1 MLRSIL
7 AAVGRVFVWAAN
19 GCVAL
24 MLAPVH
30 AILGILFPAAYEPLL
45 SDHNIGDAGSD
56 EFFHPDPSFD
66 PFAVA
71 EQLRHDREFEI
82 NRILGWA
89 ADASC
94 ADVAIPLPDVRP
106 ELLPWLACLSDHQ
119 RDALVQA
126 GKAGAYSHLYWS
138 ISIPGVPSILSLDD
152 RPRLAGSEK
161 SFTSAEFGPA
171 PTF

>member
-7 AAVGRVFVWAAN
+7 AAVGRAFVWAAN

-45 SDHNIGDAGSD
+45 SDHNVGDAGSD
-56 EFFHPDPSFD
+56 ELFHHDPSFD

-71 EQLRHDREFEI
+71 EQLRQARDMEV
-82 NRILGWA
+82 NRVLRWA

-106 ELLPWLACLSDHQ
+106 ELLPWLACLSGQQ
-119 RDALVQA
+119 RDAMVEA
-126 GKAGAYSHLYWS
+126 GKGAAYSHLYWS
-138 ISIPGVPSILSLDD
+138 IPIPGVPSILSLND
-152 RPRLAGSEK
+152 RPQLAGSEK
-161 SFTSAEFGPA
+161 SFSSAEFGPA

>member
-7 AAVGRVFVWAAN
+7 AAVGRAFVWAAN

-56 EFFHPDPSFD
+56 ELFHSDLSFD

-71 EQLRHDREFEI
+71 EELRQARELEI
-82 NRILGWA
+82 NRILRWA

-94 ADVAIPLPDVRP
+94 ADVAIPLPEVRP
-106 ELLPWLACLSDHQ
+106 ELLSWLACLSDHQ

-126 GKAGAYSHLYWS
+126 GKAAAYSHLYWS

-152 RPRLAGSEK
+152 RPQLAGSEK
-161 SFTSAEFGPA
+161 SFTSVEFGPA